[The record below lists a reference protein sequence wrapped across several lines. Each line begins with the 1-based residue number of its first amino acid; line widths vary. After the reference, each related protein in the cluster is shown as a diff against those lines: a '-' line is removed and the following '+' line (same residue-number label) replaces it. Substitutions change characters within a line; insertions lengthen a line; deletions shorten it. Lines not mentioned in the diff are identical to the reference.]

1 MSSDNGG
8 SGFATGLILGGIIG
22 AVVGILIAPKEGSQ
36 TRSELIKPLKEANK
50 PPSASSCR
58 DKALNMREN
67 VGPAVETAITNIGP
81 AVDAVRK
88 QIDPLIDQVN
98 SRLKSDA
105 EVSQHEED
113 VAKT

>member
-1 MSSDNGG
+1 
-8 SGFATGLILGGIIG
+8 
-22 AVVGILIAPKEGSQ
+22 
-36 TRSELIKPLKEANK
+36 
-50 PPSASSCR
+50 
-58 DKALNMREN
+58 MREN